1 MPGGM
6 IIGTSSVLPGKGF
19 TTPATIDV
27 SEVNS
32 HFPYQGYM
40 MNDSY
45 VSSIFSGIPS
55 GLNCWRW
62 TVCEGSISFLFG
74 ADLNAVNGGDP
85 SDPYAVIE
93 ICKQSAAAEV
103 PYIFVDD
110 ISIVIY

>member
-1 MPGGM
+1 M
-6 IIGTSSVLPGKGF
+6 IVGTSSVLPGKGYAS
-19 TTPATIDV
+19 PSTIDV
-27 SEVNS
+27 SAVYSLN
-32 HFPYQGYM
+32 PYQGYT

-62 TVCEGSISFLFG
+62 VSWDGDISYLFG

-110 ISIVIY
+110 ISVTIY